1 MKWPHLKHYLS
12 KKKWFQKVWWKFI
25 VFLKKLFNLKKNKCI
40 HFGHSSYQ
48 LTHSTMTGR
57 HTAFTGQGQCLVS
70 SICGQ
75 HNALCQPLQ
84 DNIMHW
90 TVTAIAFLH
99 LSVAIIMHYMTVAVD
114 IMHYHIMQFD
124 LSSTLFTGSNFT
136 ALWWTWKQKLFSTSQ
151 GTT

>member
-1 MKWPHLKHYLS
+1 MAPFKALLKQEKIVSKSLMKMHSFPKKH
-12 KKKWFQKVWWKFI
+12 
-25 VFLKKLFNLKKNKCI
+25 FNLKKNKCI
-40 HFGHSSYQ
+40 HFCHSSYQ

-124 LSSTLFTGSNFT
+124 LSSTPFPGSNFT
-136 ALWWTWKQKLFSTSQ
+136 ALWWQF
-151 GTT
+151 